1 MKKTIICAAFTI
13 AGAIFLG
20 FSALG
25 INFFG
30 SSLDGDEIMFPI
42 MFFLGFFMFLVGFI
56 SCLIDLFKKDD

>member
-42 MFFLGFFMFLVGFI
+42 MFF
-56 SCLIDLFKKDD
+56 